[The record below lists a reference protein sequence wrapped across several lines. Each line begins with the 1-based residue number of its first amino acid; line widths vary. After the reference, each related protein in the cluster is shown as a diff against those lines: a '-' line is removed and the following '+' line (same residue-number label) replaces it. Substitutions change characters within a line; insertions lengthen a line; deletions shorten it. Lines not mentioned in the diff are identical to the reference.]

1 MSAAEVRIRLASE
14 ELHSGNTTVTL
25 AQDFVDYTGK
35 EITPEP
41 TVFYKASEA
50 AEEII
55 LVKGTDYEVS
65 YRDNVEPGAAA
76 VVVTGK
82 NRYAGVVEKE
92 FTIREAE
99 IEITGYEQ
107 VAVSA
112 DPGDYPGLPGTVTAY
127 TNVGQ
132 QLMEVRWDHISDSS
146 LDAAGIFTVY
156 GTVVETNAR
165 IPAEVTVRGVPG
177 EQKEQCLAASEDERI
192 VCVPGIA
199 SEGETV
205 AVQAA
210 NGYGFTIPPVI
221 VMSKDGTEKD
231 IAVTK
236 TEEGYSFVMPAYGV
250 TVMGT
255 VQPLEDALYTVAF
268 QSNGGS
274 EVASQQIAVASGRI
288 AEPAA
293 PKRRGYVFA
302 GWYRDIALTQKWNFA
317 ADKAE
322 SDLTLY
328 AKWTEAEIVV
338 NTDIPDYLLGH
349 TWNLPGTI
357 RVTMEEETFDVSVI
371 WNAEDVAAVRAAEE
385 PQSCTI
391 RGVLTDQFALEAGTY
406 NITAGFFDPWAQWAG
421 DQRHAKVSLS
431 DREGKELDAKEDY
444 HISGSKDKVQFT
456 EVELA
461 EDGSLYLNV
470 APRNSGNDNC
480 DIMISFIVIT
490 RKAEETAEYTV
501 TFDAGDGIETVSQQ
515 VSEGDKAARPAD
527 PKRDGYTFDGWFKDE
542 ACRQAWDFDT
552 DIVTEDITLYAGW
565 TKQEEPDNPE
575 KPDNPD
581 DPDDDL
587 RKTLGEAIRL
597 AEMLKAE
604 DYTKETYDVLAEAI
618 AGAREACEAEEL
630 TDEQMQEQMDQLAQA
645 AAGLK
650 TVQKEQN
657 EILLDQLEEKKQEL
671 LDKIKELEAAVGKLY
686 A

>member
-1 MSAAEVRIRLASE
+1 MLPGEDNRASGNASDDSGDYPYADMKLSAPSVESGGSAGKAADGDNGTIWHSNWGGGQGVSDLTNDPDNRYLQIELQTAEKITGLRYRPRSSQKNGTVTKYSVKVSTDGQTWTEAASGDWTDAVEWKLASFKTTEAKYIRLYGVETSSDGGTENNKFMSAAEVRIRLASE

-41 TVFYKASEA
+41 TVSYKASEA
-50 AEEII
+50 AEEIT
-55 LVKGTDYEVS
+55 LVK
-65 YRDNVEPGAAA
+65 
-76 VVVTGK
+76 
-82 NRYAGVVEKE
+82 
-92 FTIREAE
+92 
-99 IEITGYEQ
+99 
-107 VAVSA
+107 
-112 DPGDYPGLPGTVTAY
+112 
-127 TNVGQ
+127 
-132 QLMEVRWDHISDSS
+132 
-146 LDAAGIFTVY
+146 
-156 GTVVETNAR
+156 
-165 IPAEVTVRGVPG
+165 
-177 EQKEQCLAASEDERI
+177 
-192 VCVPGIA
+192 
-199 SEGETV
+199 
-205 AVQAA
+205 
-210 NGYGFTIPPVI
+210 
-221 VMSKDGTEKD
+221 
-231 IAVTK
+231 
-236 TEEGYSFVMPAYGV
+236 
-250 TVMGT
+250 GT

-391 RGVLTDQFALEAGTY
+391 RGVLTYQFALEAGTY

-515 VSEGDKAARPAD
+515 VSEGDKAAKPAD

-604 DYTKETYDVLAEAI
+604 DYTKETYDVQAEAI

>member
-1 MSAAEVRIRLASE
+1 MLPGEDNRASGNASDDSGDYPYADMKLSAPSVESGGSAGKAADGDNGTIWHSNWGGGQGVSDLTNDPDNRYLQIELQTAEKITGLRYRPRSSQKNGTVTKYSVKVSTDGQTWTEAASGDWTDAVEWKLASFKTTEAKYIRMYGVETSSDGGTENNKFMSAAEVRIRLASE

-41 TVFYKASEA
+41 TVSYKASEA
-50 AEEII
+50 AEEIT
-55 LVKGTDYEVS
+55 LVK
-65 YRDNVEPGAAA
+65 
-76 VVVTGK
+76 
-82 NRYAGVVEKE
+82 
-92 FTIREAE
+92 
-99 IEITGYEQ
+99 
-107 VAVSA
+107 
-112 DPGDYPGLPGTVTAY
+112 
-127 TNVGQ
+127 
-132 QLMEVRWDHISDSS
+132 
-146 LDAAGIFTVY
+146 
-156 GTVVETNAR
+156 
-165 IPAEVTVRGVPG
+165 
-177 EQKEQCLAASEDERI
+177 
-192 VCVPGIA
+192 
-199 SEGETV
+199 
-205 AVQAA
+205 
-210 NGYGFTIPPVI
+210 
-221 VMSKDGTEKD
+221 
-231 IAVTK
+231 
-236 TEEGYSFVMPAYGV
+236 
-250 TVMGT
+250 GT

-391 RGVLTDQFALEAGTY
+391 RGVLTYQFALEAGTY

-515 VSEGDKAARPAD
+515 VSEGDKAAKPAD

-604 DYTKETYDVLAEAI
+604 DYTKETYDVQAEAI